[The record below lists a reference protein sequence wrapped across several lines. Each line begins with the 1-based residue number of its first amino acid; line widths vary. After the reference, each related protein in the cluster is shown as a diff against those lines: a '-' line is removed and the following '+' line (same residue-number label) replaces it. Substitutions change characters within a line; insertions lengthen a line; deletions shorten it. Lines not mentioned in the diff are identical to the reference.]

1 MYEIMTDPIGVQAF
15 VERKFR
21 PTNNFEIMDF
31 FLFIFN
37 FMVQLVMWRWLF
49 NKYCLSF

>member
-31 FLFIFN
+31 FCLTLYFI
-37 FMVQLVMWRWLF
+37 QLYGTTSYVEVVI
-49 NKYCLSF
+49 